1 MTATSLGDPMVGRV
15 LDGRY
20 EILAK
25 LARGGMATVY
35 RAQDRRLTRVVA
47 VKVMHDGLGDDA
59 EFARKFDRE
68 ARSAA
73 TLSNPHVVS
82 VFDQGV
88 DIDRPYIVMEFVQG
102 CTLRHA
108 ITREA
113 PLPPLRALQVVE
125 SMASA
130 LASAHEAGLVHR
142 DVKPEN
148 VLISDRGQIKVAD
161 FGLARAVTSQTATAT
176 QGLLIGTV
184 SYLPPELVTTGRADV
199 RSDVYSAGVVLFEM
213 LTGKKPHAGE
223 TPIQVAYS
231 HVHND
236 IPAPSTLLAGND
248 PRSMDSRR
256 IIPPYLDA
264 LVVACT
270 RRRPEERP
278 ADGRE
283 LLRLVRTAR
292 KALGHGILDD
302 PDLTRQMRASI
313 DQAPPPAS
321 PAVPDG
327 PPTTVHLAATQVQP
341 AVRDTAQ
348 PSTPPAPRRDDP
360 PTRIDASMPLDARAE
375 AARTGAAFAVEDS
388 GSWEQSTPWVPAAAA
403 SGTTPDGRP
412 AGASPAGAR
421 RRTHRRRRA
430 LVLALLALLLVA
442 AVAGGWWWNSGRYE
456 ATPDLASRPQA
467 QAVALAQQQGLQLD
481 TTQEF
486 SETVPKGTVIRTE
499 PRAGDRV
506 LKDGTVQ
513 AWVSK
518 GPERYLMPS
527 VVGMDESK
535 ARDAIEKNN
544 LAVGK
549 VTEDYNEEVP
559 QGIIATVSQSKGTE
573 LKRGTEIDLVVSK
586 GPRPISIE
594 DFTGKSAERAR
605 KELEGAGFLVKTVEQ
620 HSDEVDKGKV
630 ISQNPNGGTGRKGGT
645 ITLTVSTGPVM
656 VAVPTV
662 AGLTEKKASDALTST
677 GFKVKVVHATPEWL
691 REDKV
696 KAASPTQGQQ
706 AKQGSTVT
714 LWVI

>member
-88 DIDRPYIVMEFVQG
+88 DNDRPYIVMEFVQG

-113 PLPPLRALQVVE
+113 PLPPLRALQVLE

-302 PDLTRQMRASI
+302 PQLTRQMRASI

-321 PAVPDG
+321 PVTPDD
-327 PPTTVHLAATQVQP
+327 PPTVVHLATTQVQP
-341 AVRDTAQ
+341 AVREAT
-348 PSTPPAPRRDDP
+348 PAPPPVHRPDP
-360 PTRIDASMPLDARAE
+360 PTRIQPAMPPGARVE
-375 AARTGAAFAVEDS
+375 AARTGAAFALEDS
-388 GSWEQSTPWVPAAAA
+388 GSWEQSTPWVPAAAVA
-403 SGTTPDGRP
+403 RGSAPAGRP
-412 AGASPAGAR
+412 GGSSAAQDR

-430 LVLALLALLLVA
+430 LVLALLALVLVA
-442 AVAGGWWWNSGRYE
+442 LVTGGWWWNSGRYE

-467 QAVALAQQQGLQLD
+467 QAVALARQQGLQLD

-486 SETVPKGTVIRTE
+486 SETVPKGTVIRTD

-527 VVGMDESK
+527 VVGMDESQ
-535 ARDAIEKNN
+535 ARGAIEKKN

-549 VTEDYNEEVP
+549 VTHAYNEEVP
-559 QGIIATVSQSKGTE
+559 QGIIATVSQSRGTE
-573 LKRGTEIDLVVSK
+573 LKRGTKIDLVVSK
-586 GPRPISIE
+586 GPRPIDIE

-620 HSDEVDKGKV
+620 NSDEVDKGKV
-630 ISQNPNGGTGRKGGT
+630 ISQTPNGGTGRKGGT
-645 ITLTVSTGPVM
+645 ITLTVSSGPVM
-656 VAVPTV
+656 VTVPTV
-662 AGLTEKKASDALTST
+662 GGMTEKKATDALTSK
-677 GFKVKVVHATPEWL
+677 GFEVKVVHATPEWL